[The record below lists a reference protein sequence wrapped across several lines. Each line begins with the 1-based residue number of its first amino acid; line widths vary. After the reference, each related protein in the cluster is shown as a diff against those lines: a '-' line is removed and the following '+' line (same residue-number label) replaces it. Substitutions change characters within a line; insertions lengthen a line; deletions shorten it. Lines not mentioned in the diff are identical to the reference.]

1 MTHRL
6 IILLFLLQSFVL
18 FGQED
23 TTTANKNTK
32 QSDDLFLNFDNRFRE
47 KHSEEKIS
55 ELKKRYA
62 KQMANGDT
70 LKAINTNSRL
80 GNIYANHASYSLAYQ
95 QFWNALLLADE
106 INDIETTARSLEDL
120 AWLYISFKRKEEAI
134 KYFQSSLKIKK
145 EIITKGELSKKNL
158 SPNYYGL
165 TTLYRE
171 TNEPLK
177 SKAYLDS
184 CYMIHYSGGE
194 SSQVKP
200 FLQAEE
206 SFYQLSIN
214 QNDEALAN
222 MLSIE
227 PWFIKNQPDYLVML
241 YSFMGDAYKKTRQYD
256 KSELY
261 YKRSIKIS
269 ENYKS
274 HMNYIP
280 RVYEN
285 LSELYINIGNYKDAH
300 QSLLE
305 AKRLNEHLFDS
316 RSENNK
322 ALFELNDEF
331 RKVKEA
337 QNELIQ
343 EQRLAQLEQ
352 EDRIWFLQK
361 LLLIGT
367 IIFIVIAVIFYVRYL
382 KNRHQSQQKIAREK
396 RELENKKNR
405 ELVELKNKELAISAL
420 QLIEKDELLKQL
432 KTSLTNKS
440 TPPTESEV
448 NKLFKSISVSNA
460 QNWKQFEAR
469 FLSVNQAFFKKI
481 NSTYPKLTAG
491 DLRLCAL
498 VRLNFSSKDISK
510 LMGISNESVHTMRYR
525 LRKKMGLA
533 RADNLFKHLEQ
544 LG

>member
-1 MTHRL
+1 MTPRL
-6 IILLFLLQSFVL
+6 LILLFLFQSAII
-18 FGQED
+18 FGQNN
-23 TTTANKNTK
+23 TSSTHKNTK
-32 QSDDLFLNFDNRFRE
+32 QSDELFLNFDNRFRQ
-47 KHSEEKIS
+47 KHSEKKIN
-55 ELKKRYA
+55 ELKNRYA

-70 LKAINTNSRL
+70 LKAINTISNL

-106 INDIETTARSLEDL
+106 INDTETTARALEDL
-120 AWLYISFKRKEEAI
+120 AWLYISFQRKEEAI
-134 KYFQSSLKIKK
+134 KYFESSLRIKK
-145 EIITKGELSKKNL
+145 DLITKGELSKKNL

-171 TNEPLK
+171 THEPLK

-194 SSQVKP
+194 STQVKP

-206 SFYQLSIN
+206 YYYQLSRN
-214 QNDEALAN
+214 HYNEAITN

-227 PWFIKNQPDYLVML
+227 PWFKINQPDYLVML
-241 YSFMGDAYKKTRQYD
+241 YSFLGDAYKKTKKYK
-256 KSELY
+256 KSEHY
-261 YKRSIKIS
+261 YKMSITIS

-280 RVYEN
+280 RVYEQ
-285 LSELYINIGNYKDAH
+285 LSELYLSMGDYKNAH
-300 QSLLE
+300 DKLQE
-305 AKRLNEHLFDS
+305 AKKLNEHLFDS

-322 ALFELNDEF
+322 ALFEVNDEF

-337 QNELIQ
+337 QNKLIQ
-343 EQRLAQLEQ
+343 KQRLSQLEQ

-361 LLLIGT
+361 LILIGT
-367 IIFIVIAVIFYVRYL
+367 FIIIIVFVLFYIKHL
-382 KNRHQSQQKIAREK
+382 KTRHKTQQNLARKE
-396 RELENKKNR
+396 RELENKKNT

-420 QLIEKDELLKQL
+420 QLIEKDELLKHL
-432 KTSLTNKS
+432 KTSLTNQP
-440 TPPTESEV
+440 TPPTDSEV
-448 NKLFKSISVSNA
+448 NKLFKSISLSNA

-469 FLSVNQAFFKKI
+469 FKSVNQEFFKTLV
-481 NSTYPKLTAG
+481 NTYPKLTAG
-491 DLRLCAL
+491 DRRLCAL
-498 VRLNFSSKDISK
+498 VRLNFSSKDIAK
-510 LMGISNESVHTMRYR
+510 LMGISNESVHTLRYR

-544 LG
+544 FG

>member
-1 MTHRL
+1 MTYRL
-6 IILLFLLQSFVL
+6 IILLFLLQPFIL
-18 FGQED
+18 FGQKD
-23 TTTANKNTK
+23 SVTTIQNPK
-32 QSDDLFLNFDNRFRE
+32 QSDNVFLNLDNRYS
-47 KHSEEKIS
+47 KKYSEETVY
-55 ELKKRYA
+55 ELKNQYA

-70 LKAINTNSRL
+70 LKAINTISKL

-95 QFWNALLLADE
+95 QFWDALLLADE
-106 INDIETTARSLEDL
+106 LNDIKTTARSLEDL

-134 KYFQSSLKIKK
+134 EYFQISLKIKK
-145 EIITKGELSKKNL
+145 QLIAKDELAKKNL
-158 SPNYYGL
+158 IPNYYGL

-184 CYMIHYSGGE
+184 CFMIHYSGRD
-194 SSQVKP
+194 SKQDKP

-206 SFYQLSIN
+206 SYYHLN
-214 QNDEALAN
+214 QNHDTQALES
-222 MLSIE
+222 MHSIE

-241 YSFMGDAYKKTRQYD
+241 YSFIGDAYKKTRQYD
-256 KSELY
+256 KSERY
-261 YKRSIKIS
+261 YKRSIEIS
-269 ENYKS
+269 KNYKS

-280 RVYEN
+280 RVYEH
-285 LSELYINIGNYKDAH
+285 LSELYINIGNYKNAH
-300 QSLLE
+300 QYLLE
-305 AKRLNEHLFDS
+305 AKRLNEQLFDS

-322 ALFELNDEF
+322 ALFEINDEF

-469 FLSVNQAFFKKI
+469 FLSVNQVFFKKI

-510 LMGISNESVHTMRYR
+510 LMGISNESVHTLRYR